1 MSLAAN
7 RSYEFGPFR
16 LDAEERQ
23 LFREGAPVPLP
34 PKVFETL
41 LALVE
46 HNGHIQGKEELMKRV
61 WPDTFVEENNLTKN
75 ISELRKVLGEGQ
87 NGGRYIETVPK
98 RGYRFVASVKKD
110 WSEGAELIVEEHTR
124 TRVITEEEEETSD
137 NGATEKTVAS
147 GGTFSAQN
155 ERAVIEAE
163 TQAVGPKAIGDSA
176 RITHP
181 AGSSK
186 THHRNIVLTLA
197 ALLAAGAV
205 AFVLYKFSS
214 RGRPGNAPAAVAPFQ
229 RMKLERLTVT
239 GRAVDAAVSPDGKY
253 VAYVALDGG
262 RRSLWLRQLATSSNI
277 QIAAPAEGGY
287 GYLTFTRDG
296 SHIFYTKM
304 EKNTHFTLYR
314 IPLLGGVPRTVVE
327 NIQSPVT
334 LSPDGK
340 QLAFIRWYPD
350 QAEMA
355 LIIANADGTQERKL
369 STRQRPVF
377 LSYGGA
383 AWSPDG
389 KIIVFAVRN
398 PDDAHRRLFEV
409 NVADGKEKEIAS
421 YQWLNVGRLAWLKD
435 GSGLVVSASDQSGA
449 SQLWHLSYPGGEVR
463 RITND
468 LDSYTGVSMTEDSG
482 ALVTILGELR
492 SNVWTI
498 PPGADAS
505 LAKQITFGRI
515 EGDDGITL
523 APDGKVI
530 YTSNAG
536 GEVDVWIMEADG
548 TGQRQLTFDAG
559 RNVLPEISPDGHHIV
574 FVSNRTGSNHIWRV
588 DADGRNLRQVTD
600 GAEEVDPHISPD
612 GQWMVYAAADSGKS
626 WTIWKKPI
634 EGGQPVRLTD
644 RPATYPIVSPD
655 GKLVA
660 CNYMI
665 ESPSQPQQWRIA
677 IVPFEGG
684 QPVKVFDVP
693 SFALRQIRWTPDG
706 RFLTYVETRDE
717 VSNIWS
723 LPIDGA
729 PQKQLTDFKT
739 GRIFS
744 FAWTQDGKQIV
755 YARGAL
761 TSDVVLISDFR

>member
-1 MSLAAN
+1 MSLAAI

-23 LFREGAPVPLP
+23 LFRDDAPVPLP

-41 LALVE
+41 VALVE
-46 HNGHIQGKEELMKRV
+46 HNGHILEKEELMKRV

-75 ISELRKVLGEGQ
+75 ISEIRKVLGEGQ

-98 RGYRFVASVKKD
+98 RGYRFVATVKKD

-124 TRVITEEEEETSD
+124 TRVITEEEEETND
-137 NGATEKTVAS
+137 NDTSEKTVAS
-147 GGTFSAQN
+147 PIALTMPSEQ
-155 ERAVIEAE
+155 AVIE
-163 TQAVGPKAIGDSA
+163 TGPQAIEPKGAPA

-186 THHRNIVLTLA
+186 RHGRSLVLVLA

-205 AFVLYKFSS
+205 AFVLYKFTS
-214 RGRPGNAPAAVAPFQ
+214 RERPKNVPAAVAPFE

-239 GRAVDAAVSPDGKY
+239 GKAVDAAISPDGKY
-253 VAYVALDGG
+253 VAYVVSDGG

-277 QIAAPAEGGY
+277 QIAAPTEGGY

-296 SHIFYTKM
+296 SHIYYTKM
-304 EKNTHFTLYR
+304 EQNTHFTLYQ
-314 IPLLGGVPRTVVE
+314 IPLLGGVPRKVVE

-340 QLAFIRWYPD
+340 QLAFVRWYPD

-355 LIIANADGTQERKL
+355 LMIANADGTEERKL
-369 STRQRPVF
+369 AERQRPIF

-398 PDDAHRRLFEV
+398 PEDDHRRLFEV
-409 NVADGKEKEIAS
+409 NVVDGKEKEIAS

-435 GSGLVVSASDQSGA
+435 GSGLVVSASSQSGA
-449 SQLWHLSYPGGEVR
+449 SQLWHLSYPAGEVR
-463 RITND
+463 KITND

-505 LAKQITFGRI
+505 RAKQITFGRI

-523 APDGKVI
+523 ASDGKII

-536 GEVDVWIMEADG
+536 GEVDVWMMEADG

-559 RNVLPEISPDGHHIV
+559 RNVLPEVSPDGRHIL

-588 DADGRNLRQVTD
+588 DADGRNLRQMTH
-600 GAEEVDPHISPD
+600 GAEEIDPHLSPD
-612 GQWMVYAAADSGKS
+612 GQWMVYAAADSTKS
-626 WTIWKKPI
+626 WTIWKMPL
-634 EGGQPVRLTD
+634 EGGPPIRLTD
-644 RPATYPIVSPD
+644 RPATYPIISPD
-655 GKLVA
+655 GKLIA

-665 ESPSQPQQWRIA
+665 ESPSQLQQWRIA

-684 QPVKVFDVP
+684 QPIKVFDVP
-693 SFALRQIRWTPDG
+693 SFALRQIRWAPDG
-706 RFLTYVETRDE
+706 RSLTYVETRDE

-723 LPIDGA
+723 LPIDGG
-729 PQKQLTDFKT
+729 PPKQLTDFEAN
-739 GRIFS
+739 RIFS
-744 FAWTQDGKQIV
+744 FAWSHDGKRIV
-755 YARGAL
+755 FAKGAL
-761 TSDVVLISDFR
+761 TSDVVLVRNFR

>member
-23 LFREGAPVPLP
+23 LFRDGAPVSLP

-46 HNGHIQGKEELMKRV
+46 HNGHVQGKEELMKRV

-98 RGYRFVASVKKD
+98 RGYRFIASVKKD
-110 WSEGAELIVEEHTR
+110 WGEGAELIVEEHTR
-124 TRVITEEEEETSD
+124 TRVITEEEEETGD
-137 NGATEKTVAS
+137 NETTEKTVVS
-147 GGTFSAQN
+147 SGTFSMPN
-155 ERAVIEAE
+155 ERAVIEAKAR
-163 TQAVGPKAIGDSA
+163 AVEPKGAPA

-181 AGSSK
+181 VGISRR
-186 THHRNIVLTLA
+186 HRRSIVLSLA
-197 ALLAAGAV
+197 ALIAAGAV
-205 AFVLYKFSS
+205 ASALYKFSS
-214 RGRPGNAPAAVAPFQ
+214 RDRPKSVPAAVAPFQ

-253 VAYVALDGG
+253 VAYVVLDGG
-262 RRSLWLRQLATSSNI
+262 RRSLWLRQLATASNI
-277 QIAAPAEGGY
+277 QIAAPVEGGY

-296 SHIFYTKM
+296 SHIFYTKR
-304 EKNTHFTLYR
+304 EKNTHFTLYQ
-314 IPLLGGVPRTVVE
+314 IPLLGGVPRKVVE

-340 QLAFIRWYPD
+340 QLAFIRWYPE

-355 LIIANADGTQERKL
+355 LIIANADGTEERRL
-369 STRQRPVF
+369 ATRKRPVF

-389 KIIVFAVRN
+389 KVIVFAVRN
-398 PDDAHRRLFEV
+398 PDDDYRRLFEV
-409 NVADGKEKEIAS
+409 NVVDGKEKEIAS
-421 YQWLNVGRLAWLKD
+421 YQWLSVGRLAWLKD
-435 GSGLVVSASDQSGA
+435 GSGLVASASDQSGA

-468 LDSYTGVSMTEDSG
+468 LNSYTGVSMTEDSG
-482 ALVTILGELR
+482 SLVTILGELR

-498 PPGADAS
+498 APGADAS
-505 LAKQITFGRI
+505 RAKQITFGRI

-536 GEVDVWIMEADG
+536 GEVDVWMMEADG
-548 TGQRQLTFDAG
+548 TGQRQLTFGAG
-559 RNVLPEISPDGHHIV
+559 RNVLPEVSPDGRYIV

-612 GQWMVYAAADSGKS
+612 GQWMVYAAADSSNS
-626 WTIWKKPI
+626 WALWKIPI

-644 RPATYPIVSPD
+644 RPATYPVVSPD

-660 CNYMI
+660 CNYML

-684 QPVKVFDVP
+684 QPVKVLDVP
-693 SFALRQIRWTPDG
+693 TFPLRQIGWTPDG
-706 RFLTYVETRDE
+706 HSLTYVETRDE

-729 PQKQLTDFKT
+729 PPKQLTGFKT
-739 GRIFS
+739 DRIFS
-744 FAWTQDGKQIV
+744 FAWTQDGKQLL

-761 TSDVVLISDFR
+761 TSDVILISGFR